1 MSSRFF
7 GENVRACVTKKLCCQ
22 GKAQGQHGLCNS
34 CCWCKKQLRCH
45 LSCDAR
51 VNVMNQYA
59 AHLLQNWKD
68 RQFDSALHAMACQTR
83 QAMIAGTDVAAIQQS
98 VIELVRGK
106 VMLVTYCNM
115 LLFCFNVVIGSTH
128 CHQTLRYC

>member
-1 MSSRFF
+1 MFVHVSQRSYAVKERLRANMVCATPVAGIRSS
-7 GENVRACVTKKLCCQ
+7 
-22 GKAQGQHGLCNS
+22 S
-34 CCWCKKQLRCH
+34 
-45 LSCDAR
+45 DA
-51 VNVMNQYA
+51 YA

-83 QAMIAGTDVAAIQQS
+83 QAMIPGTDVAAIQQS

>member
-1 MSSRFF
+1 MFVHVSQRSYAVKERLR
-7 GENVRACVTKKLCCQ
+7 GNMVCAT
-22 GKAQGQHGLCNS
+22 NS

-115 LLFCFNVVIGSTH
+115 LLFCFNVVIGPTH
-128 CHQTLRYC
+128 CHQTQS